1 LPLSAPDAINP
12 AFQHTRQQL
21 LRPFRFAQWARL
33 AFVGLLAGE
42 MGSMGGCNGNFNWP
56 SPDRQAPTHVYT
68 VLPSQLARH
77 PEKYIGLIVL
87 FFVILLALVVLFTY
101 IASRMRFV
109 LFDSIVARECHI
121 RRGWADRR
129 ANGLQLFRWE
139 ILLMLVSLGTLLIVI
154 GVPLLCAWRVGWFA
168 HPRQHLPAIFVSGGI
183 LLLLYLAVAVILAV
197 IQVMTKDFVV
207 PRMALEG
214 IDAVEGWRRLW
225 PQLKAEKG
233 GYAGYIGMKIVLAI
247 GAAILFGILTVI
259 ACLLLLIPIGGIAA
273 AVIFGGAAAGW
284 TWNPYTIAAA
294 VVYGCVAMLIL
305 VFAGALISVPTV
317 VFFPAYA
324 IYFYAG
330 RFPPLTAVLSTQPA
344 PIIPA
349 PPPGLS
355 PPPPAAAPSG

>member
-1 LPLSAPDAINP
+1 MPLSAPDAINP
-12 AFQHTRQQL
+12 AFQHTRRQL
-21 LRPFRFAQWARL
+21 LRPFRFAQWVRL

-42 MGSMGGCNGNFNWP
+42 MGSMGGCHGNFNWP
-56 SPDRQAPTHVYT
+56 SPHRQAPTHVYT
-68 VLPSQLARH
+68 FLPSQVVQH
-77 PEKYIGLIVL
+77 PGEYIGLIVL
-87 FFVILLALVVLFTY
+87 FFVILLVLVVLFTY

-121 RRGWADRR
+121 RRGWAERK

-139 ILLMLVSLGTLLIVI
+139 ILLMVASLGTFLIVVGI
-154 GVPLLCAWRVGWFA
+154 PLLCAWRLGWFA
-168 HPRQHLPAIFVSGGI
+168 HPRQHLPAIFLSGGI
-183 LLLLYLAVAVILAV
+183 VLLLYLAAMVFLGV

-214 IDAVEGWRRLW
+214 VDAVEGWRRLW
-225 PQLKAEKG
+225 SQLKGEKG

-259 ACLLLLIPIGGIAA
+259 AFLLLLIPIGGIAA

-284 TWNPYTIAAA
+284 TWNAYTIAAA
-294 VVYGCVAMLIL
+294 VVYGCIAMVIL

-324 IYFYAG
+324 IYFYAE
-330 RFPPLTAVLSTQPA
+330 RFPPLATVLAAQDT
-344 PIIPA
+344 PIVA
-349 PPPGLS
+349 TPPRGFP
-355 PPPPAAAPSG
+355 PPPPAAAPST